1 MPTAIGLAS
10 STTPSKRSTIA
21 PLQHGLSGV
30 VYWRFPSKKTMEQKP
45 APAEDHSFGRELKV
59 GAYGLLMAAGLIT
72 IFLLIMSYL
81 ASIVH
86 QHFGGSLPFFL
97 DRG

>member
-1 MPTAIGLAS
+1 MFPALHNRPFTTGAKRRFILRLPTN
-10 STTPSKRSTIA
+10 
-21 PLQHGLSGV
+21 
-30 VYWRFPSKKTMEQKP
+30 KTMEQKP
-45 APAEDHSFGRELKV
+45 APTEDHSFGRELKV

-72 IFLLIMSYL
+72 IFLIIMSYL

-97 DRG
+97 DKG